1 MENYMSEKM
10 VVVLHTGFLTMDD
23 SKKMFAEM
31 LPGVKI
37 ISIGDD
43 SLLSEVKE
51 NGGMTKNVIQKIC
64 TYGLNAELWG
74 ADAIFSYCSSMG
86 EAIDVARQIVKIPF
100 VKIDEE
106 MAEQAA
112 RIGGRVTVVATL
124 ESTFGP
130 TIDLLTKTAK
140 EMKANVQFKRCFVE
154 NAFNALSKEKDR
166 AKHNAILAEAIRKV
180 AGESDSIVLAQSSM
194 AIVLPEIQDIKV
206 PVLTSPQLGAVR
218 LKRILGL

>member
-1 MENYMSEKM
+1 MSDKL
-10 VVVLHTGFLTMDD
+10 VVALHTGFLTMDD

-31 LPGVKI
+31 LPGVKV

-51 NGGMTKNVIQKIC
+51 KGGMTKNVIQKIC
-64 TYGLNAELWG
+64 TYGLSAELWG

-86 EAIDVARQIVKIPF
+86 EAIDVARQLVKIPF

-106 MAEQAA
+106 MAELAA
-112 RIGGRVTVVATL
+112 KIGGRITVMATL

-130 TIDLLTKTAK
+130 TIELLTKTAK
-140 EMKANVQFKRCFVE
+140 EMGSDARFKRCYVA
-154 NAFNALSKEKDR
+154 NAFDALSKEKDR
-166 AKHNAILAEAIRKV
+166 AKHNLILAEAIRKV
-180 AGESDSIVLAQSSM
+180 AGESDAIVLAQSSM
-194 AIVLPEIQDIKV
+194 AIVLPEIKNLKV
-206 PVLTSPQLGAVR
+206 PVLASPQTGALR

>member
-1 MENYMSEKM
+1 MSEKL
-10 VVVLHTGFLTMDD
+10 VVALHTGFLTMDD

-31 LPGVKI
+31 LPGVKV

-51 NGGMTKNVIQKIC
+51 SGGMTKNVIQKIC
-64 TYGLNAELWG
+64 TYGLSAELWG

-86 EAIDVARQIVKIPF
+86 EAIDVARQVVKIPF

-106 MAEQAA
+106 MAELAA
-112 RIGGRVTVVATL
+112 KIGGRVTVMATL

-130 TIDLLTKTAK
+130 TIELLTKTAR
-140 EMKANVQFKRCFVE
+140 EMKSKAQFTRCFVDH
-154 NAFNALSKEKDR
+154 AFNALSKEKDR
-166 AKHNAILAEAIRKV
+166 AKHNLILAEAIRE
-180 AGESDSIVLAQSSM
+180 AAAESDAIVLAQSSM
-194 AIVLPEIQDIKV
+194 AIVLPEIKDLEV
-206 PVLTSPQLGAVR
+206 PVLASPQTGALR

>member
-1 MENYMSEKM
+1 LSEKL
-10 VVVLHTGFLTMDD
+10 VVALHTGFLTMDD

-31 LPGVKI
+31 LPGVKV

-51 NGGMTKNVIQKIC
+51 MGGMTKNVIQKIC

-86 EAIDVARQIVKIPF
+86 EAIDVARQVVKIPF

-106 MAEQAA
+106 MAELAA
-112 RIGGRVTVVATL
+112 KIGGRVTVIATL

-130 TIDLLTKTAK
+130 TIELLTKTARELK
-140 EMKANVQFKRCFVE
+140 SNAQFTRCFVDD
-154 NAFNALSKEKDR
+154 AFNALSKEKDR
-166 AKHNAILAEAIRKV
+166 GKHNAILAAAIRKV
-180 AGESDSIVLAQSSM
+180 AGESDAIVLAQSSM
-194 AIVLPEIQDIKV
+194 AIVLPELRDLEV
-206 PVLTSPQLGAVR
+206 PVLASPQTGALR

>member
-1 MENYMSEKM
+1 MSDTM
-10 VVVLHTGFLTMDD
+10 VVVLHTGFVTIDD
-23 SKKMFAEM
+23 SKKMFNEM

-37 ISIGDD
+37 ITLVDD

-51 NGGMTKNVIQKIC
+51 KGGMTKNVIQKIC

-86 EAIDVARQIVKIPF
+86 AAIDVARQLVKIPF

-112 RIGGRVTVVATL
+112 RIGGRVTVIATL

-130 TIDLLTKTAK
+130 TIELLTKTAN
-140 EMKANVQFKRCFVE
+140 EMKTNVQFKRCFVD
-154 NAFNALSKEKDR
+154 NAFNALSREKDR
-166 AKHNAILAEAIRKV
+166 AKHNAILSEAIRNV
-180 AGESDSIVLAQSSM
+180 ANESDVIVLAQSSM
-194 AIVLPEIQDIKV
+194 AIVLPDVQDLKI
-206 PVLTSPQLGAVR
+206 PVLASPQLGALR

>member
-1 MENYMSEKM
+1 MSEKL
-10 VVVLHTGFLTMDD
+10 VVALHTGFLTMDD

-31 LPGVKI
+31 LPGVKV

-51 NGGMTKNVIQKIC
+51 SGGMTKNVIQKIC
-64 TYGLNAELWG
+64 TYGLSAELWG

-86 EAIDVARQIVKIPF
+86 EAIDVARQVVKIPF

-106 MAEQAA
+106 MAELAA
-112 RIGGRVTVVATL
+112 KIGGRVTVMATL

-130 TIDLLTKTAK
+130 TIELLTKTARG
-140 EMKANVQFKRCFVE
+140 MKSKAQFTRCFVDH
-154 NAFNALSKEKDR
+154 AFNALSKEKDR
-166 AKHNAILAEAIRKV
+166 AKHNLILAEAIRK
-180 AGESDSIVLAQSSM
+180 AAAESDAIVLAQSSM
-194 AIVLPEIQDIKV
+194 AIVLPEIKDLEV
-206 PVLTSPQLGAVR
+206 PVLASPQTGALR

>member
-1 MENYMSEKM
+1 MSEKL
-10 VVVLHTGFLTMDD
+10 VVALHTGFLTMDD

-31 LPGVKI
+31 LPGVKV

-51 NGGMTKNVIQKIC
+51 SGGMTKNVIQKIC
-64 TYGLNAELWG
+64 TYGLSAELWG

-86 EAIDVARQIVKIPF
+86 EAIDVARQVVKIPF

-106 MAEQAA
+106 MAELAA
-112 RIGGRVTVVATL
+112 KIGGRVTVMATL

-130 TIDLLTKTAK
+130 TIELLTKTAR
-140 EMKANVQFKRCFVE
+140 EMKSKAQFTRCFVDH
-154 NAFNALSKEKDR
+154 AFNALSKEKDR
-166 AKHNAILAEAIRKV
+166 AKHNLILAEAIRK
-180 AGESDSIVLAQSSM
+180 AAAESDAIVLAQSSM
-194 AIVLPEIQDIKV
+194 AIVLPEIKDLEV
-206 PVLTSPQLGAVR
+206 PVLASPQTGALR